1 MTRESFV
8 ALLGN
13 AALLLS
19 LVYVYD
25 LLNVVRWV
33 SGIWIRQ
40 VIAGLAIGANGIF
53 LMLMPWT
60 FVTGI
65 YFDTRSVLLVISG
78 LFFGTIPTVVAV
90 LMTATFRLLQGGG
103 GAWTG
108 VSVIIA
114 SGAIGVAWRHARRRQ
129 LATLRFGS
137 LYSLGLVVHVV
148 MLALMFTQ
156 PLQRAIQILGSIAF
170 PVLVIYPIAT
180 AAYGT
185 LMVQR
190 LRREQEA
197 ADIRESE
204 RRFSA
209 LFEQAAFGVAKIDV
223 RTGGFALVNQYY
235 ADLLGYT
242 RQELLAMDLQTV
254 THPDDRAATRWNM
267 QELASC
273 RVSSYVLVK
282 RYVRKDG
289 GFIWANVTASRLWDE
304 GDEADF
310 MMVAIEDVTDR
321 KSAQEALVASE
332 AKFHEL
338 YENMTSGCSIYSVIN
353 DGATGADYIVSN
365 FNRAALRMEGKT
377 IDEVVGVSMRDLWPQ
392 IDDYGLVPV
401 LQEVWRT
408 GRPAFFPVKSYED
421 DRFFRWHEN
430 YVFRI
435 PSREVVTIYDDVT
448 DRKRAEDALVVSEER
463 YRTLFESMDIGVL
476 YFAPDDTII
485 SANPAAE
492 DILGVTLGEIVGR
505 RPMDPRWRNIHED
518 GSEFPG
524 ESLPSTQAMHTG
536 EAVHDVIIGIFN
548 QREEAYRWV
557 RINAI
562 PQFRADETS
571 PYQVYV
577 TMEDITERKR
587 AEEETQ
593 RERAF
598 FDRLVETAP
607 EAIAI
612 TDTRGRVTRVNAKFV
627 RMFGYEVDEAV
638 GHYIDDLVA
647 PPARREEARAL
658 TASAAQGSEILLEA
672 VRCRKD
678 GTLVDVSLIGAPI
691 LVAGKEEAL
700 YAIYRDITERKRAE
714 EALKASEERLRAV
727 VTNVPLVLFAI
738 GADGV
743 FTLSEGQG
751 LSRLGLQPGEVVGN
765 SVFDVYRDV
774 PSILDN
780 VRRAMNGETLHEN
793 VRVSDLWIESW
804 YTPVRGLDGLVTG
817 IIGVSAD
824 VTERVQAEET
834 HERIQAQLLQSQK
847 MEAVGELAGGIAH
860 DFNNMLTGIL
870 GNVAI
875 VQEGMSADDPLAE
888 NLDAIRTTARE
899 AANLTRDLLSFSRG
913 AMVQPVPLDT
923 NASVE
928 RTLAVLKQS
937 LPASV
942 TIVRKLQ
949 PDVWN
954 VYMDQTQMTQILLN
968 LGVNARDA
976 MEGRGVLTVS
986 TRNTVVDAAYVGA
999 HPFARQGEF
1008 VVLSVADAG
1017 PGIPAE
1023 ALPHIF
1029 EPFFTTKSIGSGT
1042 GLGLSIVYGAVK
1054 QAGGWITAQSDP
1066 GEGALFEVYLPRS
1079 AERQLPAAAVATSA
1093 GARPCVGTVLVVE
1106 DEPVVSAVAQ
1116 ALLTRS
1122 GCAVLTAGDGASAL
1136 AMFREH
1142 PGTVD
1147 LILLDMTMPGMT
1159 TQEIVPALRALS
1171 PFVPILLTSGYT
1183 SGDTVKCMLDQGT
1196 VQGFLPKPYEVHELL
1211 DSVQKLLRRE

>member
-8 ALLGN
+8 ALVGN

-33 SGIWIRQ
+33 SRTWIRQ
-40 VIAGLAIGANGIF
+40 LIAGLAIGANGIF
-53 LMLMPWT
+53 VMLMPWT
-60 FVTGI
+60 FETGI
-65 YFDTRSVLLVISG
+65 IFDTRSVLLAVSG

-90 LMTATFRLLQGGG
+90 LMTAALRLLQGGG

-114 SGAIGVAWRHARRRQ
+114 SGAIGVAWRHARQRQ
-129 LATLRFGS
+129 LASLSFRTL
-137 LYSLGLVVHVV
+137 YALGLVVHVV

-156 PLQRAIQILGSIAF
+156 PPQKAMQILGSIAL

-185 LMVQR
+185 LMVNR
-190 LRREQEA
+190 LRREESA
-197 ADIRESE
+197 AAVRESE
-204 RRFSA
+204 SKFRA

-223 RTGGFALVNQYY
+223 RTGGFALVNQHY

-242 RQELLAMDLQTV
+242 REELLAMDIQAI
-254 THPDDRAATRWNM
+254 THPDDLAAIHRNM
-267 QELASC
+267 QELASG
-273 RVSSYVLVK
+273 RVSSFVLVK

-289 GFIWANVTASRLWDE
+289 GVIWANVTVSRLWSE
-304 GDEADF
+304 GDEPDF
-310 MMVAIEDVTDR
+310 MMAAIEDVTDR
-321 KSAQEALVASE
+321 KNAQEALVASQ

-338 YENMTSGCSIYSVIN
+338 YENMTSGCAICSVIN

-365 FNRAALRMEGKT
+365 FNRAALRMQGKT
-377 IDEVVGVSMRDLWPQ
+377 INEVVGTSLRDLWPR

-401 LQEVWRT
+401 LQEVWHT
-408 GRPAFFPVKSYED
+408 GRPAFFPVKVYED
-421 DRFFRWHEN
+421 KRFFRWHEN

-435 PSREVVTIYDDVT
+435 PSGEVVTIYDDVT
-448 DRKRAEDALVVSEER
+448 DRKRAEDALAVSEER

-476 YFAPDDTII
+476 YFAPDDTVI

-518 GSEFPG
+518 SSEFPR

-598 FDRLVETAP
+598 FDRLVETTP
-607 EAIAI
+607 EGIAI
-612 TDTRGRVTRVNAKFV
+612 TDTKGRVTRMNAEFV
-627 RMFGYEVDEAV
+627 RMFGYGADEAV
-638 GHYIDDLVA
+638 GQCIDDLVA
-647 PPARREEARAL
+647 PPAHQEEARAI
-658 TASAAQGSEILLEA
+658 TTSTGQGENVLLET
-672 VRCRKD
+672 VRRRKD
-678 GTLVDVSLIGAPI
+678 GSLVDVSLIVAPI
-691 LVAGKEEAL
+691 LIAGRQEAV

-743 FTLSEGQG
+743 FILSEGHG
-751 LSRLGLQPGEVVGN
+751 LSRLGLQPGEVVGK

-780 VRRAMNGETLHEN
+780 VRRAMNGGTLHEN
-793 VRVSDLWIESW
+793 VRVGDLWFESW

-824 VTERVQAEET
+824 VTERVLAEET

-847 MEAVGELAGGIAH
+847 MEAIGELAGGIAH

-888 NLDAIRTTARE
+888 NVDAIGTAARE

-942 TIVRKLQ
+942 TIVSKLQ

-976 MEGRGVLTVS
+976 MEGRGILTIS
-986 TRNTVVDAAYVGA
+986 TGNTVVDAAYLGA
-999 HPFARQGEF
+999 HPFARHGEF

-1023 ALPHIF
+1023 VLPHIF
-1029 EPFFTTKSIGSGT
+1029 EPFFTTKSVGSGT
-1042 GLGLSIVYGAVK
+1042 GLGLAIVYGAVK
-1054 QAGGWITAQSDP
+1054 QAGGWITAQSDS
-1066 GEGALFEVYLPRS
+1066 GEGTLFEVYLPRW
-1079 AERQLPAAAVATSA
+1079 AEGQLHEAVATSA
-1093 GARPCVGTVLVVE
+1093 GASPCVGTVLVVE

-1122 GCAVLTAGDGASAL
+1122 GCAVLTARDGTSAL
-1136 AMFREH
+1136 ATFRAH

-1159 TQEIVPALRALS
+1159 TQEIVPAFRALS
-1171 PFVPILLTSGYT
+1171 PSVPILLTSGYT
-1183 SGDTVKCMLDQGT
+1183 SGDTVKRMLDEGT